1 MREYELEVL
10 EQYDIEVKGAR
21 KIRGAYFCDT
31 KEGTMLLKE
40 ADVSD
45 RRAPLLYIVL
55 MHLQQQGYRNIDTLI
70 RNKSEEFISISRDG
84 SKYML
89 KKWFTG
95 KECDVKK
102 ESEVL
107 EAVRNLAVLHQEM
120 RWNPSGQQR
129 EMLAKYPETEPMIGR
144 NLQEE
149 FARHNRELKK
159 IRSFVRDKV
168 SKGAFESLFLQHFD
182 DMYALA
188 ECVLDRLSESSYPSL
203 YEDSVR
209 EKMLV
214 HGDYNYHNILFTT
227 EGIATTNF
235 EHFKVDVQVQDLYY
249 FLRKVMEKYQW
260 DETLG
265 REMMDAYQSVRPLD
279 AREME
284 CIALC
289 LSYPE
294 KFWKIVSTYYHS
306 NKAWIPEKNVEKLR
320 TSILQVQEKQR
331 FIENLFSFH
340 LEMPVV

>member
-1 MREYELEVL
+1 
-10 EQYDIEVKGAR
+10 
-21 KIRGAYFCDT
+21 
-31 KEGTMLLKE
+31 
-40 ADVSD
+40 
-45 RRAPLLYIVL
+45 
-55 MHLQQQGYRNIDTLI
+55 
-70 RNKSEEFISISRDG
+70 
-84 SKYML
+84 
-89 KKWFTG
+89 
-95 KECDVKK
+95 
-102 ESEVL
+102 
-107 EAVRNLAVLHQEM
+107 
-120 RWNPSGQQR
+120 
-129 EMLAKYPETEPMIGR
+129 
-144 NLQEE
+144 
-149 FARHNRELKK
+149 
-159 IRSFVRDKV
+159 
-168 SKGAFESLFLQHFD
+168 
-182 DMYALA
+182 
-188 ECVLDRLSESSYPSL
+188 
-203 YEDSVR
+203 VR

-235 EHFKVDVQVQDLYY
+235 EHFKIDVQVQDLYY

-260 DETLG
+260 DERLG